1 LVARHNGQKTKNRS
15 KESHCSTDDGRG
27 GERGDRD
34 GGRSGECDCVIA
46 AENQRRWCSG
56 CNEGTEAV
64 TNTTLG
70 MGAMV
75 KRGGGDQCGGENETR
90 GRKRRGEG
98 RVSAK

>member
-1 LVARHNGQKTKNRS
+1 M
-15 KESHCSTDDGRG
+15 
-27 GERGDRD
+27 
-34 GGRSGECDCVIA
+34 IA

-56 CNEGTEAV
+56 GNEGTEAV